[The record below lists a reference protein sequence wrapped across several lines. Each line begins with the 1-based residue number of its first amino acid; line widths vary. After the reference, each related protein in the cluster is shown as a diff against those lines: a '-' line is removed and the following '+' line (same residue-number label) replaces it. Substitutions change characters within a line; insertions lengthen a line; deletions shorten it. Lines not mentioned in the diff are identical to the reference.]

1 MDLQKFTSV
10 KIKTMTLS
18 VLLLCGMFL
27 TASTLHAQ
35 TVSGII
41 FDDGGNPLSSVS
53 VQNKKTGVGTSS
65 GADGFYK
72 IAASIGDSLVYTSVG
87 YKPNA
92 IKVTSPSQNI
102 IMASDAGTLSDVVVV
117 GYGTQRK
124 GDVTVSIDKV
134 NMGDL
139 NKAPVRS
146 FDEALGGRV
155 AGVQV
160 TSSTG
165 QPGAGTDI
173 TIRGKNSITQTNAP
187 LYIIDG
193 FPVEGADNNLLNPSD
208 IESIE
213 VLKDASATAIYGSR
227 GSNGVIMI
235 TTKKG
240 KAGPPTIQLN
250 ASYGLQK
257 VTKLMD
263 LMSPYDFVVQQIERD
278 TTAGNTASP
287 TYVYLTKPGKTL
299 DDYKTAQA
307 IDWQSK
313 VLRTAPMQDY
323 TLSLAGGSQNT
334 KYAISGNVLNQ
345 NGIII
350 NSNYSRYQGRVALD
364 QTINKKFKTG
374 INANYTYTQQ
384 TGIAPSQSNNSAT
397 TNIMYSVWGYR
408 PIEGSDVDIQNALFD
423 EDVSGANDYRVNP
436 VINLNNLYR
445 AQKTKN
451 LYANAYVDYNILPG
465 LKFRVTGGITSYNRR
480 SEAFNNS
487 NTQYGS
493 IRQANKVNGGI
504 DFYERNTRIN
514 ENILSYNKKFGQH
527 NLGLTG
533 VVSVQSSKYNVY
545 GISATLL
552 PNESLGLS
560 GLDEGTVQSPTAY
573 TSEWAMRSYV
583 ARFNYNYKSLYYLTG
598 SFRADGSSRFFPD
611 HRWGYF
617 PAISGAWRF
626 YNENFMKRLGV
637 LSDGK
642 LRLGWG
648 QNGNNRVGDFDAYSV
663 IAMPI
668 SMSYPINNTPIRG
681 AGPTA
686 IGNPDL
692 RWETTEET
700 NIGLDLGFLKDNI
713 TLTTELYR
721 KKTKD
726 LLLQADLPPSTGY
739 PSAFKNIGSV
749 QNEGLEFTLNTK
761 NIVRNNFQWFT
772 SFNIAFNRNKVLGL
786 NQGQDYMLTNIRWDN
801 IWQNVP
807 AYIAK
812 IGQPIGQMYGFMSDG
827 VYQLNDFIDNGNG
840 TYTLKDDVTANGNS
854 RANIKPGDIKYKD
867 LNGDKLINAADYTV
881 IGNGTPKHQGGL
893 SNNITYKNFDLNIF
907 FQWSYGNN
915 VLNVN
920 RLIFEGN
927 ALNKAFLNQYAS
939 YNNRWSMTNQQS
951 ETFRTGGFYG
961 GGYSSRYVEDASYL
975 RLKTISLGYN
985 IPKPILNKTGI
996 KSARVFAS
1004 GQNLITWTKYSG
1016 MDPEVNTYSSALTPG
1031 FDWSAYPRA
1040 KTFTVGINLTF

>member
-1 MDLQKFTSV
+1 MKLLYFTKKSSLPLRGLFFLFSFLIVTTLQ
-10 KIKTMTLS
+10 
-18 VLLLCGMFL
+18 
-27 TASTLHAQ
+27 AQ
-35 TVSGII
+35 TVSGIV
-41 FDDGGNPLSSVS
+41 FDDGGNPLGGASI
-53 VQNKKTGVGTSS
+53 QNKRTGTGTSS
-65 GADGFYK
+65 GIDGAYA
-72 IAASIGDSLVYTSVG
+72 IAATIGDSLIYTSVG
-87 YKPNA
+87 YKRNA
-92 IKVTSPSQNI
+92 AKVASSSQNI
-102 IMASDAGTLSDVVVV
+102 VLATEVGTLSDVVVV

-139 NKAPVRS
+139 GKAPVRS
-146 FDEALGGRV
+146 FDEALAGRV

-160 TSSTG
+160 ASSTG
-165 QPGAGTDI
+165 QPGAGTEI

-240 KAGPPTIQLN
+240 KEGPPVVQLN
-250 ASYGLQK
+250 ASYGVQK
-257 VTKLMD
+257 VTKVMD
-263 LMSPYDFVVQQIERD
+263 MMDPYNFVVQQIERD
-278 TTAGNTASP
+278 TTTNNTSNP
-287 TYVYLTKPGKTL
+287 TYVYLTKPERTL
-299 DDYKTAQA
+299 DYYTTAKN
-307 IDWQSK
+307 IDWQRS
-313 VLRTAPMQDY
+313 VLHTAPMQDY
-323 TLSLAGGSQNT
+323 TLSLTGGSQNT
-334 KYAISGNVLNQ
+334 KYAISGNILNQ
-345 NGIII
+345 DGIII
-350 NSNYSRYQGRVALD
+350 NSNYLRYQGRVALD
-364 QTINKKFKTG
+364 QNINKKFRTG
-374 INANYTYTQQ
+374 INANYTFTKQ

-408 PIEGSDVDIQNALFD
+408 PVEGADVDISNSLFD

-436 VINLNNLYR
+436 VLNLNNLYR
-445 AQKTKN
+445 AQKIKN
-451 LYANAYVDYNILPG
+451 LYANAYLDYNILPG
-465 LKFRVTGGITSYNRR
+465 LKFRVTGGVTSYNRR

-487 NTQYGS
+487 NTQYGN
-493 IRQANKVNGGI
+493 IRQPNKVNGGV
-504 DFYERNTRIN
+504 DFYERNTWIN

-533 VVSVQSSKYNVY
+533 VVSMQSSNYNIY
-545 GISATLL
+545 GIAATQL

-560 GLDEGTVQSPTAY
+560 GLDEGTVQTPTAY
-573 TSEWAMRSYV
+573 TSDWAMRSYV
-583 ARFNYNYKSLYYLTG
+583 GRFNYNYKSLYYLTG
-598 SFRADGSSRFFPD
+598 SFRSDGSSRFFSN

-617 PAISGAWRF
+617 PAISAAWRF
-626 YNENFMKRLGV
+626 YNEDFVKNLKVF
-637 LSDGK
+637 SDGK

-692 RWETTEET
+692 KWETTEES
-700 NIGLDLGFLKDNI
+700 NIGLDLGFLKNKI
-713 TLTTELYR
+713 TITVEAYR

-761 NIVRNNFQWFT
+761 NINSENFQWLT

-786 NQGQDYMLTNIRWDN
+786 NEGQNYMLTNIRWDN
-801 IWQNVP
+801 NWQNVP

-812 IGQPIGQMYGFMSDG
+812 VGQPIGQMYGFISDG
-827 VYQLNDFIDNGNG
+827 VYQLSDFNDNGNG
-840 TYTLKDDVTANGNS
+840 TYTLKDDVTSNGNS

-867 LNGDKLINAADYTV
+867 LNNDKLINSADYTT
-881 IGNGTPKHQGGL
+881 IGNGSPKHQGGL
-893 SNNITYKNFDLNIF
+893 NNNFTYKNFDLNIF
-907 FQWSYGNN
+907 FQWSYGND

-920 RLIFEGN
+920 RLVFEGN
-927 ALNKAFLNQYAS
+927 ALNKSYLNQFAS
-939 YNNRWSMTNQQS
+939 YSDRWSITNQQS
-951 ETFRTGGFYG
+951 TNFRTGGYYG
-961 GGYSSRYVEDASYL
+961 GGYASRYVEDASYL
-975 RLKTISLGYN
+975 RLKTVSIGYN
-985 IPKPILNKTGI
+985 IPKMVLNKTGI
-996 KSARVFAS
+996 KSARVYAS
-1004 GQNLITWTKYSG
+1004 GQNLITWTNYTG

-1040 KTFTVGINLTF
+1040 KTFTMGINLTF